1 MGLRAVHLS
10 GFLSAALTS
19 LLNGNSSGRDAVN
32 PWALSSVLPDEPAA
46 LQICN
51 QG

>member
-19 LLNGNSSGRDAVN
+19 LNGNSSGRDAVN